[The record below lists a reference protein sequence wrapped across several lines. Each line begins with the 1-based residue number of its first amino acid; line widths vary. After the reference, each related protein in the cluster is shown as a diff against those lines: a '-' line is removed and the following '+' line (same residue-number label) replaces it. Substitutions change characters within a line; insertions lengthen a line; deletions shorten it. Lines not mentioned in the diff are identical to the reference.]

1 MLGLGCGCCLSS
13 SFFCLLRSP
22 WLMCCTTK
30 SSVSASNAFLRWTPV
45 FGLPL
50 RRAGEPDAVEGLP
63 LRRAG
68 EPDAVEGTER
78 RTMGCREFAA
88 FTTLHVS
95 FSCFVTA
102 AMYPPHSIEPR
113 VEKSPCQGTCCCH
126 CPGSITPSPLPPLPL
141 PPFPP
146 LPPLPP
152 FLPAPFGI
160 QEFHVCL
167 GGGW

>member
-1 MLGLGCGCCLSS
+1 
-13 SFFCLLRSP
+13 
-22 WLMCCTTK
+22 
-30 SSVSASNAFLRWTPV
+30 
-45 FGLPL
+45 
-50 RRAGEPDAVEGLP
+50 
-63 LRRAG
+63 
-68 EPDAVEGTER
+68 
-78 RTMGCREFAA
+78 MGCREFAA

-102 AMYPPHSIEPR
+102 AMFLPHSIEPS

-126 CPGSITPSPLPPLPL
+126 CPGSIAPSPLPPLPL

-152 FLPAPFGI
+152 FLPAPFGN

-167 GGGW
+167 GGGWYAGWPGYQDFQAAGIGAVPLPRGQSAWKCGPPQPQHPPLSGALFTPPLPPFPRLPPLGPLAVLASG